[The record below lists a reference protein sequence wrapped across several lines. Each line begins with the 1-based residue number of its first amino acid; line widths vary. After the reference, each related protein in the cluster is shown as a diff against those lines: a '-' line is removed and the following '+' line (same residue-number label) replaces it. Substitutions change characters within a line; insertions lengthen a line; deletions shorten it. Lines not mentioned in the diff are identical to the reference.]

1 MPLNET
7 LQKKKKNNTVQESRR
22 TETGLAMKY
31 FLFLFEAGSHED
43 HEGHELKR
51 VGS

>member
-1 MPLNET
+1 MRHY
-7 LQKKKKNNTVQESRR
+7 KKKRTMKVQESRR
-22 TETGLAMKY
+22 TETGPAMKY
-31 FLFLFEAGSHED
+31 FFFLFETRSHED